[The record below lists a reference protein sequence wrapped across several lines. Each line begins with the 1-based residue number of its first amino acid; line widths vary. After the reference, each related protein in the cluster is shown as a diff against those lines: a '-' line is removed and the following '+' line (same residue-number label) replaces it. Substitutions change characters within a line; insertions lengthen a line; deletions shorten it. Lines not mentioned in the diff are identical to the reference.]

1 MHSFITAAIL
11 ISMALILF
19 RALKGPPGF
28 NRIVAVN
35 SFGTKTVLLIAALG
49 YLTGR
54 PDFLDIAIVYAL
66 MNYIATV
73 AVLHFSQ
80 AGSLSGAETRELEE

>member
-1 MHSFITAAIL
+1 VYSFITAAIL
-11 ISMALILF
+11 LSMALILF

-35 SFGTKTVLLIAALG
+35 SFGTKTVLLIAAIG

-66 MNYIATV
+66 MNFIATI
-73 AVLHFSQ
+73 ALLHFSR
-80 AGSLSGAETRELEE
+80 AGGLSGADTREPDL